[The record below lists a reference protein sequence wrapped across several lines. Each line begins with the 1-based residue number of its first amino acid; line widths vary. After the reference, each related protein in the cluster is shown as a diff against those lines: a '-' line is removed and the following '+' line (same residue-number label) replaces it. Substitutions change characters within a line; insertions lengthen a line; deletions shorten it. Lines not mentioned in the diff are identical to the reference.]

1 MSFIKGIHVRI
12 FSGFCLLLSIFA
24 YCDLFYIDTVFA
36 EAKQSTLSVNMTQGI
51 LAISLTPSGDGMFG
65 KSSNSS
71 IEISTDNYS
80 GYSMKI
86 VSSGSTSLMNSDNDE
101 IESINSAINEST
113 FSSNTI
119 YNNKWGYVPS
129 QYITENNNSVTVV
142 SNTDYLPAPSSV
154 GDLLAKTS
162 AANSTDDIYTLS
174 FGARVDHQLPP
185 GTYQYAF
192 VLQIVANPIV
202 YNITY
207 NDNTTDTVTNM
218 PSLNPQVVDIDGG
231 TPITDSYAILSDAV
245 PARDGKKFSGWCDTT
260 TTTDSNSGDDIC
272 SGNVYLAGENLP
284 IDQTAGP
291 NITLYAIW
299 TGTTYVCKAAT
310 VQHTETCNRS
320 DNNGCKGAGYANGAT
335 IQYGS
340 LIQPG
345 AISLTP
351 GDALTCDINN
361 DGTFNETDERFY
373 YYATNGDNAELIY
386 YKNLSDAE
394 NNYDSGL
401 ALLPTSSTV
410 GWTNPGLVVFGA
422 SLLNGDYDGKVARF
436 MSYEEI
442 VAACGN
448 STTDFG
454 VNGKCLYIL
463 EKSNF
468 ANTDIRDGYWIG
480 RSNHSTRVHTS
491 TRKIT
496 DGSLLNGVRP
506 VIEVPLNLIQMPA
519 ALDVTNAVIANN
531 NLTVAVGRTL
541 TIQVSNSALLEPY
554 TFSSVDD
561 SIASVDASTGVVT
574 GVSAG
579 TVNIIMTGADS
590 GLTKVIEVEVLPF
603 AQEFTVTFNTNGGS
617 LNDGASN
624 TRNVIDGD
632 EVGVLPTAS
641 KTDYKFFGWYTDD
654 GTFYDEVYP
663 EMIVEA
669 DITFYAKWEEDL
681 SSFPIIWSEINE
693 CIFTGTTVTGT
704 YCEHTNNS
712 SYYIDTDIQLFIAA
726 NYNKNF
732 EVGFTITEFDPTSQL
747 SNSGNQA
754 TFVSSKK
761 EDSLNNYPGFV
772 IRRYSGTN
780 FIEITSRWKD
790 DAQSLSKNDLPYA
803 TTKTVKLQKRKET
816 EQGNDYYRIYY
827 SINGGTWTLYED
839 VTNKTYFEFN
849 TKIWFGGAANSNGVS
864 PMRPLVGK
872 MTDMYVKL
880 GLGSE

>member
-12 FSGFCLLLSIFA
+12 FSGFCLLLSIFTS
-24 YCDLFYIDTVFA
+24 CGLFYADTVFA
-36 EAKQSTLSVNMTQGI
+36 EAKQSTLAVDMTQGV
-51 LAISLTPSGDGMFG
+51 LAISLTPSNGGTFG
-65 KSSNSS
+65 KSTSS
-71 IEISTDNYS
+71 TIGITTDNFS

-86 VSSGSTSLMNSDNDE
+86 ISSGSTSLVNNNNDDE
-101 IESINSAINEST
+101 IESISSAINEAT
-113 FSSNTI
+113 FTVDSS
-119 YNNKWGYVPS
+119 YNNKWGYVPNQFIS
-129 QYITENNNSVTVV
+129 ENTVV
-142 SNTDYLPAPSSV
+142 NNTNYLPAPSTE

-162 AANSTDDIYTLS
+162 AANSGEDEYTLS
-174 FGARVDHQLPP
+174 FGVRVDHQLPP
-185 GTYQYAF
+185 GIYQYTF

-202 YNITY
+202 YNVTY
-207 NDNTTDTVTNM
+207 DDNTSDTVTNM
-218 PSLNPQVVDIDGG
+218 PTPNPQVATIDGG
-231 TPITDSYAILSDAV
+231 TPVTDSYVILSDAV
-245 PARDGKKFSGWCDTT
+245 PVRGEKKFAGWCDTT

-272 SGNVYLAGENLP
+272 PGNVYLAGENLP

-299 TGTTYVCKAAT
+299 IETTYVCKAAT
-310 VQHTETCNRS
+310 IQHTETCNRS
-320 DNNGCKGAGYANGAT
+320 SNGCKGAGYVNGDT

-345 AISLTP
+345 AISLIS
-351 GDALTCDINN
+351 GNALTCDINN
-361 DGTFNETDERFY
+361 DSTFDEVEERFY
-373 YYATNGDNAELIY
+373 YYATNDNNAELIY
-386 YKNLSDAE
+386 YKNLSDEE
-394 NNYDSGL
+394 NSYDDAL
-401 ALLPTSSTV
+401 ALLPTPNTV
-410 GWTNPGLVVFGA
+410 GWTNPGLVVFD
-422 SLLNGDYDGKVARF
+422 SNLLNGDYNGKVARF

-442 VAACGN
+442 VAACDN
-448 STTDFG
+448 STSDLG
-454 VNGKCLYIL
+454 VNGKCLYIF

-496 DGSLLNGVRP
+496 ENSSVNGVRP

-531 NLTVAVGRTL
+531 NLTVAVDRTL

-790 DAQSLSKNDLPYA
+790 DAQSLSKHDLPYA

-839 VTNKTYFEFN
+839 VTNKTYFEFD